1 MHFAAASSDARMPLV
16 ERIFELRFLSNRSKN
31 PFQRLIG
38 KLARVFWMTFR
49 TAPHPLV
56 RGRLLQTI
64 ALTYFWQIWRRTVRR
79 AVVVTLPEGS
89 LLFCPAWSRMA
100 GNYVTVGFD
109 EYRESLFVLDFLKPG
124 DLFVDVGANIGFY
137 SIVAAKHGARSIA
150 YEPIQ
155 RARDA
160 IAESAKLNGLSQSVL
175 ISPKAL
181 SDTRGTSYFTSG
193 NDNTNSLTGTADGA
207 IAVDVSTLDDELDA
221 APALIKIDAEGFDLT
236 VLRGGAGRVLP
247 DDKPAIVVELEGG
260 GLAIREWLLA
270 HDYELFNYDPESK
283 TLQPFVARI
292 APNGTPYHEYAVGV
306 HRERVDDA
314 RARLAASPKRV
325 LRAPSVRW

>member
-1 MHFAAASSDARMPLV
+1 MSLT
-16 ERIFELRFLSNRSKN
+16 ERIYELRFLSDRSRN
-31 PFQRLIG
+31 PFERLIG
-38 KLARVFWMTFR
+38 GLARVFWMTFR

-56 RGRLLQTI
+56 KGRLLQTI
-64 ALTYFWQIWRRTVRR
+64 ALTYFWQIWRRMVRR

-89 LLFCPAWSRMA
+89 RLFCPAWSRMA
-100 GNYVTVGFD
+100 GNYLTVGFD

-137 SIVAAKHGARSIA
+137 SIVAATHGARAIA
-150 YEPIQ
+150 YEPIE

-160 IAESAKLNGLSQSVL
+160 IAQSAKLNGLTQQVAIL
-175 ISPKAL
+175 PKAL
-181 SDTRGTSYFTSG
+181 SDWRGTSYFTSG
-193 NDNTNSLTGTADGA
+193 NDNTNSLTGTAAGA
-207 IAVDVSTLDDELDA
+207 IPVEVSTLDDELDA

-247 DDKPAIVVELEGG
+247 DHKPAIVVELEGG

-270 HDYELFNYDPESK
+270 HDYVLFSYDPAAK
-283 TLQPFVARI
+283 VLQPFVARL

-306 HRERVDDA
+306 HRERLDDA
-314 RARLAASPKRV
+314 RARLAASPKRA
-325 LRAPSVRW
+325 LRAPSVHW